1 MHKEF
6 KLLDYDK
13 SGYLYSILVAR
24 YTKRMPH
31 NEQKLNDT
39 IFVVDTSLNFAK
51 VAIPKYP

>member
-6 KLLDYDK
+6 KLLDDDK

>member
-13 SGYLYSILVAR
+13 SSYSYSILVAK
-24 YTKRMPH
+24 YTKRMPQ
-31 NEQKLNDT
+31 NEQRLNDT